1 MRGVWGLAM
10 FGLMVSAIF
19 LAGHADAAEG
29 KREKFEVSKVV
40 GERGMEPPD
49 VPRDRKSVV

>member
-40 GERGMEPPD
+40 G
-49 VPRDRKSVV
+49 DRKSVV